1 MKVIVYLFVL
11 AFVFIMIYFIV
22 WIEYEEQKIIEERRE
37 EITYKNP
44 LICIYDGWNDT
55 IYVDKD
61 TKVMYWWHNSSY
73 KGGLTA
79 MYNADGTPKLYD
91 GDLSKYE

>member
-1 MKVIVYLFVL
+1 M
-11 AFVFIMIYFIV
+11 
-22 WIEYEEQKIIEERRE
+22 
-37 EITYKNP
+37 
-44 LICIYDGWNDT
+44 ICIYSNWDNA

-61 TKVMYWWHNSSY
+61 TKVMYWWSEGSNRA
-73 KGGLTA
+73 GLTV